1 MTKDELLQAL
11 VKIKEDYSHDEEV
24 AHVRADEL
32 LLQYIDDER
41 ISQVFEN
48 IDKWYA

>member
-11 VKIKEDYSHDEEV
+11 IMIKEGYGYDEEV

-32 LLQYIDDER
+32 LLKYIDDES
-41 ISQVFEN
+41 ISQAFEN